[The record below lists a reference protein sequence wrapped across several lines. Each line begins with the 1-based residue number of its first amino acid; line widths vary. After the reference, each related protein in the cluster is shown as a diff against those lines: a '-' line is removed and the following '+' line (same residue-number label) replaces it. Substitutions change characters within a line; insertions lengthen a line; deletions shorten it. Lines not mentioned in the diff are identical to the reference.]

1 MSKNVAELTAYPA
14 FESFVS
20 EASHY
25 LMQIHDRPARIFGVR
40 YLQYLEN
47 ARTSAPQT
55 ARRPRV
61 ESPAQFLVKLE
72 LKRIFER
79 HFGTRTHCQL

>member
-1 MSKNVAELTAYPA
+1 MGKNVAEFHANPA

-20 EASHY
+20 EVSQY
-25 LMQIHDRPARIFGVR
+25 LMQIHDRPARTFGVR

-47 ARTSAPQT
+47 ARSAVPQT

-61 ESPAQFLVKLE
+61 ESPAQFLVRLE
-72 LKRIFER
+72 IKKIFER
-79 HFGTRTHCQL
+79 HFGTVTRGQL